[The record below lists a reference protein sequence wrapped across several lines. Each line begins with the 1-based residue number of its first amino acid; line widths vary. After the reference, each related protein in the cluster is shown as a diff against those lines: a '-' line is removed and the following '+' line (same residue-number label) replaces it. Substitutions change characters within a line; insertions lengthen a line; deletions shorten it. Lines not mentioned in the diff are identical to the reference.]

1 MKSDINEK
9 WRVAFK
15 ALTLSIVLGLG
26 MSAGTFAVSASAE
39 EVLEEVVVTGS
50 MGKPRTVGDTPFA
63 VDVFS
68 QAELEET
75 AYTDTN
81 EVIKTLVPSFSMSR
95 QPISD
100 GATMIRPASMRD
112 LPADKTLVLVNSKRR
127 HRAALVG
134 IGGSGSQG
142 PDMATIPMSAV
153 KSIEVL
159 RDGAGAIYGTD
170 AIAGTINFILKDN
183 SEGGSISVDTGG
195 YSEGDGDSVT
205 VRGNI
210 GMPLGDGGFLSIS
223 GEAYEADA
231 TYRGEQY
238 CMPWWCV
245 EEGYIGHNHTW
256 NADSGY
262 GAYQAENP
270 GYYSA
275 WQAASLDGP
284 VVQPWGRPNE
294 ERSGVFY
301 NAEIPLAGNGT
312 LYSFGNYTTSEA
324 DGSFYYRYPYN
335 SVLKDLRTADGSV
348 WNQLSEYPG
357 GFTPRFFGE
366 VTDYSYVFGLK
377 NEMSNGIMYD
387 VSVRYGYDEISYALN
402 NTFNP
407 SMGDTSS
414 QKNFH
419 PGDLSNT
426 ELQIQAD
433 FSMELSDTAELAFGL
448 SYMDEEYEIHQGELN
463 SYQVGPYS
471 NPDPYGFCDD
481 AGAATAA
488 GDAVI
493 AGGSTL
499 DCADSSDPVY
509 RALAVGSNGFPGYS
523 PAFSGVYSRDSYAL
537 YAELNGELSDEFSYQ
552 AAVRY
557 EDNSDFDSEVIGKIA
572 GIYHVSDQVS
582 LRASLGTGFRAP
594 TPGQQGTTNVST
606 RLPKGTPVAVG
617 LFPAGGA
624 VAGAL
629 GATPL
634 RPETTQSMTIGM
646 VVTGEAA
653 TLTIDAYVINIDDRT
668 NAVSTQDVSVDPTET
683 AAYANYQALVAAGV
697 DGANSIGGVN
707 WFTNAF
713 DTSSSG
719 VDIVATMPFDFDNSS
734 GKLTAAFNYNDVSF
748 ESEIT
753 SYFNAESTHDFT
765 EFTPN
770 TRWILTY
777 NHYMGDWSVMGRA
790 SYFGEWDNCNSD
802 CSASNVQNYE
812 AIVYLD
818 LEASYQ
824 ITDELKVSLG
834 GRNLTDE
841 YPEKDELFDYCC
853 GQYYSGNTSVDW
865 QGAYYYG
872 RLSYNF

>member
-1 MKSDINEK
+1 MKSELDER
-9 WRVAFK
+9 WQVAFK
-15 ALTLSIVLGLG
+15 ALTLSLMLGLG

-39 EVLEEVVVTGS
+39 DVVEEVVVTGTR
-50 MGKPRTVGDTPFA
+50 GKPRTVEDTPFA

-68 QAELEET
+68 QSEIEET
-75 AYTDTN
+75 GYTDAN
-81 EVIKTLVPSFSMSR
+81 EVIKTLVPSFSIGR

-112 LPADKTLVLVNSKRR
+112 LPTDKTVVLVNSKRR

-142 PDMATIPMSAV
+142 PDMATIPMSAI
-153 KSIEVL
+153 KSVEVL

-183 SEGGSISVDTGG
+183 SEGGMISVDTGG
-195 YSEGDGDSVT
+195 YSEGDGDSFT

-210 GMPLGDGGFLSIS
+210 GMPLGDGGFLSVS
-223 GEAYEADA
+223 GEVYQADP

-238 CMPWWCV
+238 CQGWWCV
-245 EEGYIGHNHTW
+245 EEGYVGNNHTW
-256 NADSGY
+256 DAGNGY
-262 GAYQAENP
+262 AAYQAANP
-270 GYYSA
+270 GYASA

-312 LYSFGNYTTSEA
+312 LYSFGNYTVSEA
-324 DGSFYYRYPYN
+324 DGSFFYRYPYN
-335 SVLKDLRTADGSV
+335 SVLKDLRTADGSI
-348 WNQLSEYPG
+348 WNQLEEYPG

-366 VTDYSYVFGLK
+366 VTDYSYLLGLK
-377 NEMSNGIMYD
+377 NEMGNGIMYD
-387 VSVRYGYDEISYALN
+387 VSVRYGYNEISYALN

-407 SMGDTSS
+407 SMGDTSN

-419 PGDLSNT
+419 PGDLSNA

-433 FSMELSDTAELAFGL
+433 FTMDISDTAVLAFGF
-448 SYMDEEYEIHQGELN
+448 SYLDEEYEIHQGGEN
-463 SYQVGPYS
+463 SYKVGPYS
-471 NPDPYGFCDD
+471 NPDPYSFCD

-488 GDAVI
+488 GTAVI
-493 AGGSTL
+493 ANGSTL

-523 PAFSGVYSRDSYAL
+523 PAFSGVYARDSFAL
-537 YAELNGELSDEFSYQ
+537 YAELNGEMSDQFSYQ
-552 AAVRY
+552 AALRY
-557 EDNSDFDSEVIGKIA
+557 EDYSDFDSEIIGKVA

-582 LRASLGTGFRAP
+582 LRASFGTGFRAP

-606 RLPKGTPVAVG
+606 RLPNGTPVAVG
-617 LFPAGGA
+617 LFPAGGP

-629 GATPL
+629 GATAL
-634 RPETTQSMTIGM
+634 RPETSTSMTVGM
-646 VVTGEAA
+646 VVSGETA

-668 NAVSTQDVSVDPTET
+668 NAVSTQDVSTDPASG
-683 AAYANYQALVAAGV
+683 AAYTNYLALEAAGV
-697 DGANSIGGVN
+697 AGANSIGGVN

-719 VDIVATMPFDFDNSS
+719 VDIVATMPFDFDNSN

-748 ESEIT
+748 ESDIT
-753 SYFNAESTHDFT
+753 TYFNAESTHDFT
-765 EFTPN
+765 NLTPN

-777 NHYMGDWSVMGRA
+777 NHYMGDWSIMGRA
-790 SYFGEWDNCNSD
+790 SYFGESDNCNGD
-802 CSASNVQNYE
+802 CSASNVQTYS
-812 AIVYLD
+812 AITFLD

-824 ITDELKVSLG
+824 VTDELRVSLG

-841 YPEKDELFDYCC
+841 YPEKDSIGDYCC
-853 GQYYSGNTSVDW
+853 GRVYNSSTTVDW
-865 QGAYYYG
+865 QGSYYYG